1 MTMDDAYRA
10 LTTTAAAYT
19 TEDLGQFE
27 ISGPDAHAYVNRVT
41 TVDISKVPPG
51 RFAHALMLRD
61 DATVM
66 GRVTVYRFDDL
77 VMLLVEGG
85 FRTEAWDY
93 LVARKR
99 GNVRLRDISDS
110 VAAIAVRG
118 PAAAHKLATFLD
130 PVPSR
135 PGDLC
140 RARLAGIGVFA
151 ARATDDGPDGVDLY
165 CRSSDL
171 AALRSALDR
180 LVIPFVDD
188 TTWQLVRLEWG
199 VARIGI
205 EVEAGDTPIE
215 ASLDHLVAQG
225 KGAPFPGE
233 VALDTRRRSGPL
245 KRLVGFVV
253 QGIIVPPVGA
263 EVMVNDRAVDR
274 VRSVARSPRAG
285 IIGMTAVPQGADV
298 TDTPLVLVADG
309 TRFDAKVVHPP
320 FVSPGGAA

>member
-1 MTMDDAYRA
+1 MDDSYRA
-10 LTTTAAAYT
+10 LTTTAAAYS

-27 ISGPDAHAYVNRVT
+27 VSGPDAHAYVNRVT
-41 TVDISKVPPG
+41 TVDVSAVPPG

-66 GRVTVYRFDDL
+66 GRVTVYRFEDL
-77 VMLLVEGG
+77 VMLLVQGR
-85 FRTEAWDY
+85 FRAEAWEY

-99 GNVRLRDISDS
+99 GNVRLRDISEN

-118 PAAAHKLATFLD
+118 PGAAHKLATFLD
-130 PVPSR
+130 PVPSH

-165 CRSSDL
+165 CRASDL
-171 AALRSALDR
+171 AALKAALDR
-180 LVIPFVDD
+180 LVIPFVDEA
-188 TTWQLVRLEWG
+188 TWELVRLEWG

-205 EVEAGDTPIE
+205 EIDAGDTPIE

-245 KRLVGFVV
+245 KRLVGFAVD
-253 QGIIVPPVGA
+253 GERAPPVGA
-263 EVMVNDRAVDR
+263 EVMVNDRVVDR
-274 VRSVARSPRAG
+274 VRSVGHSPRAG
-285 IIGMTAVPQGADV
+285 IIGMTAVPQGADI
-298 TDTPLVLVADG
+298 TDTPLIILADG
-309 TRFDAKVVHPP
+309 ARWDARVVRPP
-320 FVSPGGAA
+320 FVPQDPVR

>member
-1 MTMDDAYRA
+1 MDDDAYRA

-27 ISGPDAHAYVNRVT
+27 ISGPDAHAFVNRVT
-41 TVDISKVPPG
+41 TVDISTVPPG

-66 GRVTVYRFDDL
+66 GRVTIYRFDDL

-85 FRTEAWDY
+85 FRVEAWEY

-151 ARATDDGPDGVDLY
+151 ARATDDGPDGIDLY
-165 CRSSDL
+165 CRAGDI

-188 TTWQLVRLEWG
+188 ATWQLVRLEWG
-199 VARIGI
+199 VARIGV
-205 EVEAGDTPIE
+205 EVGEGDTPIE

-253 QGIIVPPVGA
+253 EGIIVPPVGA
-263 EVMVNDRAVDR
+263 EVMVSDRAVDR
-274 VRSVARSPRAG
+274 VRSVGRSPRAG

-298 TDTPLVLVADG
+298 TDTPLVIVADG
-309 TRFDAKVVHPP
+309 ARFDARVVHPP
-320 FVSPGGAA
+320 FVNPGGTA

>member
-1 MTMDDAYRA
+1 MTMDDSYRA
-10 LTTTAAAYT
+10 LTATAAAWS

-27 ISGPDAHAYVNRVT
+27 VSGPDAHAYVNRVT
-41 TVDISKVPPG
+41 TVDVTAVPPG

-77 VMLLVEGG
+77 VMLLVQGG
-85 FRTEAWDY
+85 FRAEAWQY
-93 LVARKR
+93 LVDRKR

-110 VAAIAVRG
+110 VAAMAVRG
-118 PAAAHKLATFLD
+118 PAAARKLATFLD

-151 ARATDDGPDGVDLY
+151 ARATDDGPDGIDLY
-165 CRSSDL
+165 CRSGDL
-171 AALRSALDR
+171 AALRTALDR
-180 LVIPFVDD
+180 LVIPMADD
-188 TTWQLVRLEWG
+188 ATWELVRLEWG
-199 VARIGI
+199 VARVGI
-205 EVEAGDTPIE
+205 EVEAADTPIE

-245 KRLVGFVV
+245 KRLVGFRAA
-253 QGIIVPPVGA
+253 GSAVPPVGA
-263 EVMVNDRAVDR
+263 EVLVNDRAVDR
-274 VRSVARSPRAG
+274 VRSSALSPRAG

-298 TDTPLVLVADG
+298 AGTPLAIVSGRERWSAQVA
-309 TRFDAKVVHPP
+309 HPP
-320 FVSPGGAA
+320 FVPRELVP